1 MLRVFVAFGKIRRR
15 GISLAALIAA
25 FYASFDVNV
34 FPCPS
39 CGSQHPS
46 WMVHSTYGRWAID
59 FGQGVVVDERLQ
71 PLRLQCGSCK
81 QTHAVLPPWIIPYL
95 QYSLL
100 FVLAVMRDRYLNH
113 LTIQALEQKYGI
125 SSSTFYRWQKVF
137 LAHHTLWLRLLH
149 DAITAAPTLKEFL
162 DRLDDDSNIDILQDF
177 LRLTGRSFLQGAGR
191 TTAVSGP
198 P

>member
-1 MLRVFVAFGKIRRR
+1 MLRVFVAFGKIRRC
-15 GISLAALIAA
+15 GISLEALIAT
-25 FYASFDVNV
+25 FYASFDPRG
-34 FPCPS
+34 FSCPS
-39 CGSQHPS
+39 CGAKHPQWKS
-46 WMVHSTYGRWAID
+46 HSTYGRWAIAFD
-59 FGQGVVVDERLQ
+59 ERGVVDKRFQ

-113 LTIQALEQKYGI
+113 LTIQALQQKYGI
-125 SSSTFYRWQKVF
+125 SPTTFYRWQKVF
-137 LAHHTLWLRLLH
+137 LAHHALWLRLLH
-149 DAITAAPTLKEFL
+149 DALTAVPTLKEFL
-162 DRLDDDSNIDILQDF
+162 DRLDGDSNINILQDF
-177 LRLTGRSFLQGAGR
+177 LQLTGRSFLQGAGR